1 MALSVQITLLT
12 PYNMPLPCHFSSV
25 KKVHSPALTA
35 SLIKFQIKLINL
47 KRKFAFEAHRFKKKK
62 KKKKKK
68 TQTKKLYFLKNKKK
82 KKKKKI

>member
-62 KKKKKK
+62 KKRGCTNYKGVGFY
-68 TQTKKLYFLKNKKK
+68 TFS
-82 KKKKKI
+82 